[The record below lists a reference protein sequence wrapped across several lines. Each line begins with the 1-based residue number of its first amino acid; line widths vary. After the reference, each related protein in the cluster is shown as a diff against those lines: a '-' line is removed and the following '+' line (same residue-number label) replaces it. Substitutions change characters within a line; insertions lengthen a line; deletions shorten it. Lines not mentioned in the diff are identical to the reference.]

1 MSGWGQLDILVTSR
15 SVAVALGSLCGRTS
29 RSVANSPGM
38 STRMEGRKE
47 GREVGLHHQASAAA
61 EVGHVE
67 EAGACAEWRRKEG
80 RTNKSATWR
89 PSASPLGDSTPN
101 STTLHI
107 SDSDMIWR
115 KE

>member
-47 GREVGLHHQASAAA
+47 GRKEEKEEKWASIIK
-61 EVGHVE
+61 H
-67 EAGACAEWRRKEG
+67 RR
-80 RTNKSATWR
+80 RPRLAT
-89 PSASPLGDSTPN
+89 
-101 STTLHI
+101 
-107 SDSDMIWR
+107 
-115 KE
+115 